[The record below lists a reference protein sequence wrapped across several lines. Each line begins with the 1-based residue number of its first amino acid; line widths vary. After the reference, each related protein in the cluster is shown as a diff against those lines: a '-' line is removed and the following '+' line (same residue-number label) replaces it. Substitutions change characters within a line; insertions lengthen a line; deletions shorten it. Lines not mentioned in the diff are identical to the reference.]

1 MKLTRKMEDLFKK
14 WKTTIR
20 PDRQSVTHPTY
31 KTTRLVDPV
40 AFAVYETALKANYAH
55 QFAGMALNNYRTD
68 QLMGVMA
75 HFQDMADPND
85 IGLPL
90 IDDKD
95 ITQDYINQTAQDY
108 DYCAAWLSRAGLYY
122 DLLD

>member
-1 MKLTRKMEDLFKK
+1 MKMTKKMEDLFKK
-14 WKTTIR
+14 WKTVIR
-20 PDRQSVTHPTY
+20 TNSQSVTHLTY
-31 KTTRLVDPV
+31 KTTRVVDLV

-55 QFAGMALNNYRTD
+55 QFAGMALNKYRAD
-68 QLMGVMA
+68 QLMGMMA
-75 HFQDMADPND
+75 HFQEMADPND
-85 IGLPL
+85 ICLPW

-108 DYCAAWLSRAGLYY
+108 DYCAAWLSKAGLYF